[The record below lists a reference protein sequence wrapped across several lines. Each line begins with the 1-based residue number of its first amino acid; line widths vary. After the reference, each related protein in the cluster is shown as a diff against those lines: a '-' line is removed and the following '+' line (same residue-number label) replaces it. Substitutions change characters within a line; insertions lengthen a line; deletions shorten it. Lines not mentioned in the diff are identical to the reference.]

1 MGNVVSAVGFK
12 RVRKSQEF
20 VFGIESVHIDVGCE
34 LGPSDD
40 VRRALG

>member
-12 RVRKSQEF
+12 HVRKSQEF

-34 LGPSDD
+34 LGLPLMMSGE
-40 VRRALG
+40 L